1 MLLEDRGHD
10 PWRRRNGLRVLRTR
24 MTGFKVVATDD
35 RSGLGGGEGG
45 DLDSQFGSIPKY
57 FAIEVTQI
65 QQRGWNLVGVKLKEQ
80 EAGILDPSLSS

>member
-45 DLDSQFGSIPKY
+45 GGRFGFPIWQHS
-57 FAIEVTQI
+57 
-65 QQRGWNLVGVKLKEQ
+65 
-80 EAGILDPSLSS
+80 